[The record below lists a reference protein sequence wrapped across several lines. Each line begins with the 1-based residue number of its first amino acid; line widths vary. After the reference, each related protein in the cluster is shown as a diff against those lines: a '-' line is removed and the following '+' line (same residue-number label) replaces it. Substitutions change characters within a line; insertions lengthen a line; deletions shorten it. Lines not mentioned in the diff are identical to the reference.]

1 VYYKKKI
8 PEHFSKD
15 SDDLLVRSLITKY
28 AVEGRVN
35 GKPNGFFRQLVG
47 EVEVNN
53 KLQMQL
59 DSDLS
64 ADFEN
69 RPDPVLS
76 PWAAKPVIQV
86 PPYPYDSVKNGF

>member
-1 VYYKKKI
+1 MIKNY
-8 PEHFSKD
+8 
-15 SDDLLVRSLITKY
+15 LLVEE
-28 AVEGRVN
+28 A
-35 GKPNGFFRQLVG
+35 PQFFRQLVG